1 MGIQYDSNE
10 GNIQESE
17 RRRQLRT
24 WKLSSLSATRAVADD
39 TYPLIIPTPYVHIE
53 SPRASR
59 LRAIKRHLE
68 EQLKE
73 FKLARETLKRQSYV
87 RHAQRSRFMQR
98 VGSIALLGV
107 AFSIGVSVSGKS
119 SKGDG
124 NSSASSRWL
133 FPSCSAYQ
141 ENCASVLVK
150 LVLL

>member
-1 MGIQYDSNE
+1 MGIQCDSNE

-17 RRRQLRT
+17 RRHQLQT
-24 WKLSSLSATRAVADD
+24 WKLSSLSATRAVADG
-39 TYPLIIPTPYVHIE
+39 TYPLIIQTPYVHIE

-59 LRAIKRHLE
+59 LRAIKRRLE
-68 EQLKE
+68 EQLKD
-73 FKLARETLKRQSYV
+73 FKLARETLKRQLYF
-87 RHAQRSRFMQR
+87 RHAQRRRFMQR

-107 AFSIGVSVSGKS
+107 AFSIGVSLSGTS

-124 NSSASSRWL
+124 KSSASSRWL
-133 FPSCSAYQ
+133 LPSYSAYQ